1 MNKSKSV
8 SVLILIF
15 YATFTVAQSVPSSKK
30 SSAIDKG
37 LKSIKVGSETWTS
50 QNLNVS
56 FFRNGDAILQARS
69 IDEWKKALDEGRPAW
84 CYYEFQEPNGLIY
97 GKFYNW
103 YAVHDA
109 RGLAPKGWHIPKIE
123 EWDTLLNFIGSNQVW
138 DKMVDTSGWMKGMSK
153 TSNET
158 GFSVLGGG
166 LCGESSF
173 GGIGMETAF
182 WCASKDPSS
191 IQNSSNL
198 LTIHF
203 GTSWAP
209 SIGKVFGEERGGM
222 YVRCVKD
229 KQ

>member
-1 MNKSKSV
+1 MKKAKSV
-8 SVLILIF
+8 LVFVLMFFASVAL
-15 YATFTVAQSVPSSKK
+15 AQNAPGKK
-30 SSAIDKG
+30 ASHKNEG
-37 LKSIKVGSETWTS
+37 LKSAKIGSQTWTT

-56 FFRNGDAILQARS
+56 VFRNKDVIQQAKN
-69 IDEWKKALDEGRPAW
+69 IDEWKKALSEAKPAW
-84 CYYEFQEPNGLIY
+84 CYYEFEESNGLIY

-103 YAVHDA
+103 YAVHDP
-109 RGLAPKGWHIPKIE
+109 RGLAPKGWHIPKIA
-123 EWDTLLNFIGSNQVW
+123 EWDTLLNFVGSNQAW
-138 DKMVDTSGWMKGMSK
+138 SKMVDTSNGWMNGISK

-182 WCASKDPSS
+182 WSASKDPSS
-191 IQNSSNL
+191 LQNSSNL
-198 LTIHF
+198 LAIHF

-209 SIGKVFGEERGGM
+209 GIGKAFGEERGGM

-229 KQ
+229 